1 MSIRIDVCLSEMSAN
16 MYTDTLKKDKRK
28 ILSVLEED
36 SKVRGFDKVW
46 VIRSERKFKSVKY

>member
-1 MSIRIDVCLSEMSAN
+1 MPIIIDVCLSEMSAN
-16 MYTDTLKKDKRK
+16 MYADTLKKDKRK
-28 ILSVLEED
+28 ILSVMEED